1 MLRLGR
7 TISRAINRGLGNA
20 DSADVSEV
28 DGVRSLYL
36 GSETVQSSMRIN
48 APYDLE
54 LTYSRAMMVFLLFL
68 NKSAAKV
75 PFENKS
81 AAKAPVEVL
90 MIGLGGGSVAKYVH
104 HYLPQIKTRVVEINE
119 QIIRIARSHFYLPDD
134 DERLQV
140 IAGDGVAYLQENV
153 QTADVLLLDVF
164 DSKGVP
170 TDMYNQAFFDSC
182 VESLKLDGMMA
193 VNLWGS
199 DRNFDI
205 YLQRIEQSF
214 NQRVLVLRTGRP
226 GNIVVF
232 GFKRAPADLRWA
244 SLRQRA
250 KELETQHK
258 IEFLEFVEKLREHNP
273 NTSNR
278 LLLGE

>member
-7 TISRAINRGLGNA
+7 TISRAINRRLGNA
-20 DSADVSEV
+20 DSVDVSEV

-36 GSETVQSSMRIN
+36 GSETVQSSMRIK

-54 LTYSRAMMVFLLFL
+54 LTYSRAMMLFLLFL
-68 NKSAAKV
+68 NKSAAKA

-119 QIIRIARSHFYLPDD
+119 QIIRIARSHFYLPED

-140 IAGDGVAYLQENV
+140 IVGDGVAYLQEHV

-182 VESLKLDGMMA
+182 AESLKLDGMMA

-214 NQRVLVLRTGRP
+214 NQRVLVLRTGKP

>member
-20 DSADVSEV
+20 DSVDVSEV

-36 GSETVQSSMRIN
+36 GSETVQSSMRIK

-54 LTYSRAMMVFLLFL
+54 LTYSRAMMLFLLFL
-68 NKSAAKV
+68 NKSVAKAPV
-75 PFENKS
+75 ENKS
-81 AAKAPVEVL
+81 AAKAHVEVL

-119 QIIRIARSHFYLPDD
+119 QIIRIARSHFYLPED

-140 IAGDGVAYLQENV
+140 IAGDGVVFLQEHM

-182 VESLKLDGMMA
+182 AESLKLDGMMA

-232 GFKRAPADLRWA
+232 GFKREPADLRWA

>member
-20 DSADVSEV
+20 DSVDVSEV

-36 GSETVQSSMRIN
+36 GSETVQSSMRIK

-54 LTYSRAMMVFLLFL
+54 LTYSRAMMLFLLFL
-68 NKSAAKV
+68 NKSVAKAPV
-75 PFENKS
+75 ENKS
-81 AAKAPVEVL
+81 AAKAYVEVL

-119 QIIRIARSHFYLPDD
+119 QIIRIARSHFYLPED

-140 IAGDGVAYLQENV
+140 IAGDGVAFLQEHM

-182 VESLKLDGMMA
+182 AESLKLDGMMA

-214 NQRVLVLRTGRP
+214 NQRVLVLRTGKP

-250 KELETQHK
+250 KELEIQHK

>member
-7 TISRAINRGLGNA
+7 TISRAINRGLGNS
-20 DSADVSEV
+20 DSVDVSEV

-36 GSETVQSSMRIN
+36 GSETVQSSMRIK

-68 NKSAAKV
+68 NKSVAKA
-75 PFENKS
+75 PSENKS

-119 QIIRIARSHFYLPDD
+119 QIIRIARSHFYLPED

-140 IAGDGVAYLQENV
+140 IVGDGVAYLQEHV

-182 VESLKLDGMMA
+182 AESLKLDGMMA

-214 NQRVLVLRTGRP
+214 NQRVLVLRTGKP
-226 GNIVVF
+226 GNIVIF
-232 GFKRAPADLRWA
+232 SFKRAPADLRWA

-250 KELETQHK
+250 KELEAQHK

>member
-20 DSADVSEV
+20 DSVDVSEV

-36 GSETVQSSMRIN
+36 GSETVQSSMRIK

-54 LTYSRAMMVFLLFL
+54 LTYSRAMMLFLLFL
-68 NKSAAKV
+68 NKSAAKA

-81 AAKAPVEVL
+81 VAKVPVEVL

-119 QIIRIARSHFYLPDD
+119 QIIRIARSHFYLPED

-140 IAGDGVAYLQENV
+140 IVGDGVAYLQEHM

-182 VESLKLDGMMA
+182 AESLKLDGMMA

-214 NQRVLVLRTGRP
+214 NQRVLVLRTGKP

>member
-20 DSADVSEV
+20 DSVDVSEV

-36 GSETVQSSMRIN
+36 GSETVQSSMRIK

-54 LTYSRAMMVFLLFL
+54 LTYSRAMMLFLLFL
-68 NKSAAKV
+68 NKSVAKAPV
-75 PFENKS
+75 ENKS
-81 AAKAPVEVL
+81 AAKAYVEVL

-119 QIIRIARSHFYLPDD
+119 QIIRIARSHFYLPED

-140 IAGDGVAYLQENV
+140 IAGDGVAFLQEHM

-182 VESLKLDGMMA
+182 AESLKLDGMMA

-214 NQRVLVLRTGRP
+214 SQRVLVLRTGKP

-250 KELETQHK
+250 KELEIQHK